1 MKIKPE
7 HQKYGI
13 RCNSGYGP
21 IFGSSDIQ
29 IASYSNT
36 NTSSCSYLGYSFKH
50 PQYFAFETNEAKSFL
65 AGSYQFRLS
74 EIEVYQKV

>member
-50 PQYFAFETNEAKSFL
+50 PQYAGGTFEADTFL
-65 AGSYQFRLS
+65 AGSYEFQLS
-74 EIEVYQKV
+74 